1 MKSAVLA
8 SVMILPVLAGLNS
21 LREPAVAPAPVVL
34 PCVALSGADSQI
46 GEKSYLRITN
56 ENDWVK
62 LWRKHKGDKSGGE
75 YDFHYD
81 PVGLPIVDFERVMV
95 IALFEQGWDGFRAD
109 SISESAT
116 EMIFCFRTHG
126 HSTGF
131 SGPFPNNPEDGVDEH
146 EDPELEPEQ
155 KSYGFFFVPKSNK
168 TIVLGKK
175 STESKIN
182 EIFRISALK

>member
-62 LWRKHKGDKSGGE
+62 LWRNHKGDQSGGE
-75 YDFHYD
+75 YDFEHD
-81 PVGLPIVDFERVMV
+81 PLGLPIVDFNQFMV
-95 IALFEQGWDGFRAD
+95 LALFEGRDESPDGFQAD
-109 SISESAT
+109 SISESPE
-116 EMIFCFRTHG
+116 EMTIRFLG
-126 HSTGF
+126 MGNSTGF
-131 SGPFPNNPEDGVDEH
+131 AKEFEGNPECSVE
-146 EDPELEPEQ
+146 EPAAPVRHA
-155 KSYGFFFVPKSNK
+155 YGFFFVPKSSK
-168 TIVLGKK
+168 AIVLQKMFK
-175 STESKIN
+175 NSNTDVFK
-182 EIFRISALK
+182 FPALK